1 MSSGSAR
8 DLRLSDAERELAV
21 SDLKEHCA
29 AGRLTLEELPDR
41 VASVYR
47 ATTYGEL
54 AEAMAGLPDLP
65 SVPSSPPA
73 RRKSRRPWFPGRA
86 PFLQTLEV
94 VQPPED
100 VLAKALKNVAPSLTR
115 FGFEIAVIERDRII
129 FERSLRPAWTFLV
142 ALITFPIGL
151 LALLIKD
158 REQLTVAVEGLG
170 DGGTRLT
177 VHGRGPLQVRRAV
190 AELGSG

>member
-129 FERSLRPAWTFLV
+129 FERSFARPGRSSRSSR
-142 ALITFPIGL
+142 FPSGCSPCSSRIASNSPSPSRVWGM
-151 LALLIKD
+151 A
-158 REQLTVAVEGLG
+158 
-170 DGGTRLT
+170 
-177 VHGRGPLQVRRAV
+177 GRG
-190 AELGSG
+190 